1 MWKWGVMERI
11 GQRDEQIKGRMRKKQ
26 GCRVIRVKIMKH
38 PQKAVKMETLPLCLS
53 KMGPPVV
60 PNAVSLPLPTAINI
74 GGSGLWMINYCS
86 ELFSKFKNLLLNHSS
101 LKKKY

>member
-1 MWKWGVMERI
+1 MKN
-11 GQRDEQIKGRMRKKQ
+11 KGKNEKKTRLQ
-26 GCRVIRVKIMKH
+26 GHKSKNYGA

-60 PNAVSLPLPTAINI
+60 PNAVSLPLPTATNI
-74 GGSGLWMINYCS
+74 GGSGLWMINYRS

-101 LKKKY
+101 LKKKILNITFS